1 MTTVTPTQT
10 MTTRI
15 FIEDAKTHKTVQLT
29 NVLTTAM
36 VIQYLKRKD
45 LLDNSGDWTLF
56 EIANSHG
63 VERPLRLWEIV
74 MDITGCW
81 EQNTN
86 NALLVKKYG
95 FYETLTMDSI
105 RDRPSP
111 IHGWLHIE
119 YKKGKWQKRYCF
131 IKDHAIHHAKD
142 SKCANSAILCHLA
155 AFDVY
160 TLLQPSTTCPTPF
173 VFALRAQDRAA
184 IFEKE
189 HDYMR
194 LFTAENQSSMET
206 WVLGIRQA
214 KSIIQY
220 QQHPKRVQNP
230 LAALTSATTT
240 STSGGGDPSLR
251 RYKSTKREP
260 VSSEDTNNNTVEGRS
275 RSMSRS
281 ESSSRRITDETI
293 KRKAS
298 TRGLSRN
305 GTTRNR
311 EHHHQPHQH
320 DTNDTNGTTATTTTA
335 NEEGTTSSTLIHIE
349 DKLQF
354 SKGSLLDKGNMAPPM
369 TPASSATATHS
380 ATITTTSTS
389 SAPPSITN
397 SNTSSQHHHHHH
409 HHHQPMQNNSS
420 SGSNSNRNMMSRSK
434 STRETSSSS
443 HHTQHRSR
451 ADDGILSHH
460 TSIRRKDRGQ
470 QHRQQQQQHD
480 VPLPNTHAIMTS
492 SSGNPM
498 STTSRN
504 NTDNT
509 LLKLNNTPERFH
521 TQTLLQRQMKPL
533 LNFDQD
539 QSSDHRRG

>member
-1 MTTVTPTQT
+1 MTNVTPTQT

-111 IHGWLHIE
+111 VHGWLHIE

-131 IKDHAIHHAKD
+131 IKDHAIYHAKD

-189 HDYMR
+189 HDYIR

-240 STSGGGDPSLR
+240 LTSGGGDPGLR

-260 VSSEDTNNNTVEGRS
+260 VSLEDTNNNTIEGRS

-311 EHHHQPHQH
+311 EHHHQTHQH
-320 DTNDTNGTTATTTTA
+320 ETNDTNAAITTTTT

-354 SKGSLLDKGNMAPPM
+354 SKGSLLDKGNMAPLM
-369 TPASSATATHS
+369 TPASSSTAAHS

-389 SAPPSITN
+389 SAPPSTTN
-397 SNTSSQHHHHHH
+397 GNTSSQHHHHHH
-409 HHHQPMQNNSS
+409 HHHQPMQNITS
-420 SGSNSNRNMMSRSK
+420 SGGNSNRNMMSRSK

-443 HHTQHRSR
+443 HNTQHRSR
-451 ADDGILSHH
+451 ADDGVLSHH

-470 QHRQQQQQHD
+470 QHRQQQQHD

-492 SSGNPM
+492 SSSNPM

-539 QSSDHRRG
+539 HQPSDHRRG